1 MAVYIKGA
9 TIPTECCLCPCY
21 NCADYF
27 CKLANEYTPITGR
40 ADFCPLQEIEDTTHQ
55 CGPIMQQAEPMEEH
69 PEAAEGDRKLID
81 ADRLIIDILDSP
93 KIETNTIPGLIKIIY
108 KQPAVE
114 AEPKTGRWEAV
125 NIDVQAWTVQCSACK
140 MIGFTGKSPYCPN
153 CGADMRGGQE

>member
-1 MAVYIKGA
+1 MGVYLKGA
-9 TIPTECCLCPCY
+9 TIPTDCYLCPCY
-21 NCADYF
+21 QCADCF

-40 ADFCPLQEIEDTTHQ
+40 PDFCPLQEIEDTTHQ

-69 PEAAEGDRKLID
+69 PEAAEGDRKLIN

-114 AEPKTGRWEAV
+114 AEPKRGQWQYVYKWAGSQPCGVCCPFCESEYKIITR
-125 NIDVQAWTVQCSACK
+125 
-140 MIGFTGKSPYCPN
+140 YCPN
-153 CGADMRGGQE
+153 CGARMEE